1 MTKSGDPPLVLIV
14 DDDNAVRQAL
24 DSLLRSVGY
33 RVRAFSS
40 ADDLLGSGLAAE
52 GNCLILDIRLP
63 VVSGL
68 DLQLRLAGEDLQ
80 VPVIFMTGHGDIPMT
95 VRAMKAGAID
105 FLPKPFR
112 EQEMLDA
119 VGAAIEHD
127 RSRRADAAAQA
138 DLRARFDSLSPR
150 EREIMTLATS
160 GLMNKQIATRL
171 GLSEITV
178 KIHRG
183 KAMQKMAAR
192 SFANLVQMAEILGLH
207 AR

>member
-1 MTKSGDPPLVLIV
+1 MTQPDDPPLVLVV
-14 DDDNAVRQAL
+14 DDDDAVRQAL

-33 RVRAFSS
+33 RAQVFST
-40 ADDLLGSGLAAE
+40 ADELLDSGLAPE

-68 DLQLRLAGEDLQ
+68 ELQLRLSGEDFQ
-80 VPVIFMTGHGDIPMT
+80 VPVIFLTGHGDIPMT
-95 VRAMKAGAID
+95 VRAMKAGAVD
-105 FLPKPFR
+105 FLPKPVR

-119 VGAAIEHD
+119 VGAAIERD
-127 RSRRADAAAQA
+127 RTRRATEAAQA
-138 DLRARFDSLSPR
+138 DLRTRFASLSAR
-150 EREIMTLATS
+150 EREIMILATR
-160 GLMNKQIATRL
+160 GLMNKQIASQL

-192 SFANLVQMAEILGLH
+192 SFASLVQMAEMLGLH